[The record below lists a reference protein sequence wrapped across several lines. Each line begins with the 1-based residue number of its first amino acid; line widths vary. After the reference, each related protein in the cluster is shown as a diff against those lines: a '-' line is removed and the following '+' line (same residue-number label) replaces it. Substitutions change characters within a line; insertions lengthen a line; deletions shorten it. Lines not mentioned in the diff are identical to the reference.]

1 MLSEKCHRAV
11 KVFYGV
17 DKALVV
23 ASMVLS
29 ATGIGILSMIVS
41 APVAIAMEG
50 IALGTG
56 LLANIG
62 SQVNKKLS
70 LKAEKHKKIKTL
82 ADAKLNMISDLISK
96 ALEDNQI
103 PDQEYSLILSELE
116 KFNQMKEEIRS
127 KIKTGIDKEMKQL
140 LITQGRENAIL
151 SFLANVKCEM

>member
-11 KVFYGV
+11 KVFYGM

-23 ASMVLS
+23 ASMVLN

-50 IALGTG
+50 ITLGTG
-56 LLANIG
+56 LLAIIG

-103 PDQEYSLILSELE
+103 PDQEYSLILCELE

-127 KIKTGIDKEMKQL
+127 KIKTGIDEEMKQS
-140 LITQGRENAIL
+140 LIIQGRENAIL
-151 SFLANVKCEM
+151 SLLANVKCEM